1 MTYIFIYRAGNTPL
15 TEEQKKENRQVWDT
29 WNTYL
34 KETYGIRASSGK
46 VVSTDKVEEYK
57 GNFKGASIIEA
68 NSLDEAV
75 EIAKKSPIIKYG
87 GTVEVLEE
95 FKR

>member
-1 MTYIFIYRAGNTPL
+1 MTYLFIYRIGDIPL

-29 WNTYL
+29 WNAYL
-34 KETYGIRASSGK
+34 KETYGIRASGGK
-46 VVSTDKVEEYK
+46 VVSADKIEGYK
-57 GNFKGASIIEA
+57 GNCKGASIIEA

-75 EIAKKSPIIKYG
+75 EIAKKSPTLRYG

-95 FKR
+95 FQR

>member
-1 MTYIFIYRAGNTPL
+1 MTYIFIYRTGNTPL
-15 TEEQKKENRQVWDT
+15 TEEQKEKNRQVWDT
-29 WNTYL
+29 WNAYL
-34 KETYGIRASSGK
+34 KETYGIRTSGGK
-46 VVSTDKVEEYK
+46 IVSAEKVEDYK

-75 EIAKKSPIIKYG
+75 EIAKKSPTVKYG

-95 FKR
+95 FQR